1 MRLFL
6 GILIFQSTHLLQRNL
21 SNICL
26 LLLVI
31 TLYTCDIYSTFYLH
45 LKGRKRILEES
56 ANEIDVLGVDN
67 YLIFMIGR
75 FLGHIC
81 YKAYKKIFDKS
92 SINIPK

>member
-67 YLIFMIGR
+67 YLIFIDWSIR
-75 FLGHIC
+75 RLYLLQSVFE
-81 YKAYKKIFDKS
+81 KS
-92 SINIPK
+92 SKTFPNH